1 MGELRSSILSSCLL
15 ERAASADSV
24 KGLRGKRLLVS
35 VSVLGNC
42 NEAVGLL
49 LRRFIEEAN

>member
-24 KGLRGKRLLVS
+24 KGLRAKRLLVS
-35 VSVLGNC
+35 VSVLGNR

>member
-1 MGELRSSILSSCLL
+1 MGELRSSILSGCLL

-35 VSVLGNC
+35 VSVLGNR